1 MEEQE
6 TQIDYDALEAQEW
19 LDWCAE
25 QTILEAENA
34 DY

>member
-1 MEEQE
+1 MDEEE
-6 TQIDYDALEAQEW
+6 INELEYEEW
-19 LDWCAE
+19 LNWLAE

>member
-6 TQIDYDALEAQEW
+6 KTDYNALEAQEW
-19 LDWCAE
+19 IDWAAE
-25 QTILEAENA
+25 QTIIEAENA

>member
-1 MEEQE
+1 MEEEVTNFDTLE
-6 TQIDYDALEAQEW
+6 TLEWIDWA
-19 LDWCAE
+19 AE